1 MLHLACSVY
10 DDICDSNDYS
20 IFDDL
25 ESFEGFDQLEDRP
38 EDKELTEA
46 DEVLPAPSISP
57 ERFIAESYN
66 KNNIKKE
73 KRGRKKGQKGICSV
87 CQQPGHYKS
96 TCTKV

>member
-38 EDKELTEA
+38 EDKELAEA

-66 KNNIKKE
+66 KNKYKE
-73 KRGRKKGQKGICSV
+73 REEREEEGTERHMLSV
-87 CQQPGHYKS
+87 S
-96 TCTKV
+96 TTRTL